1 MQGLLQSTYEP
12 FEIVNIE
19 GFDDHGYAIAQSSNN
34 VTGQTNALRA
44 MSNDYAENTQQQQNN
59 YSLLNSKLASL
70 GKLKDENRDTIKNH
84 QLDKIK
90 KYNPVMKPTGSDIL
104 QRARKEDSDI
114 FILQQNYLYILG
126 TITFAIVAVGAFVIA
141 KN

>member
-1 MQGLLQSTYEP
+1 MQELLQSTYES
-12 FEIVNIE
+12 FKTVNIE
-19 GFDDHGYAIAQSSNN
+19 GFDDHGYAIAKASNN

-44 MSNDYAENTQQQQNN
+44 MSNDYTNNSQQQNN
-59 YSLLNSKLASL
+59 NYLLLNSKIDSL
-70 GKLKDENRDTIKNH
+70 GKLRDENGDTIKNH
-84 QLDKIK
+84 QLHKIK
-90 KYNPVMKPTGSDIL
+90 KNNPAMKPSGSDIL
-104 QRARKEDSDI
+104 QRARTEDSDI